1 MLIKRFGRWRRRW
14 PNLKPRNSGPEGR
27 RFRVGAH
34 FLDFDFEYCRGVM
47 DNVALLNE
55 GRACVRD
62 LSPAVL
68 QRAITLARFRTDDE
82 LEIDYAPA
90 TSPNAEGGVWVAAW
104 IYVGPE
110 ELFPPDEEDA
120 APLVLVTTDAVGC
133 DASGSEADFDLVLA
147 AARDVL
153 EHWNSGDLAGA
164 VRHFAMVVD
173 EVEATRSFEASA
185 VEAFALSSAA
195 HG

>member
-1 MLIKRFGRWRRRW
+1 MLIKRFGRWRRKW

-55 GRACVRD
+55 GGVFVRD
-62 LSPAVL
+62 LSPADL
-68 QRAITLARFRTDDE
+68 QRAIMLARYNTNDE
-82 LEIDYAPA
+82 LEMDDNPA

-104 IYVGPE
+104 IYVGPD
-110 ELFPPDEEDA
+110 ELFLPEEIDA
-120 APLVLVTTDAVGC
+120 SPVLVAADAVGR
-133 DASGSEADFDLVLA
+133 DASESEEDSKSLLV

-153 EHWNSGDLAGA
+153 ERWNSGDLAGA
-164 VRHFAMVVD
+164 VRHLARVVG

-185 VEAFALSSAA
+185 VEASAQSSAA

>member
-1 MLIKRFGRWRRRW
+1 MLIKRFGRWRRKW

-34 FLDFDFEYCRGVM
+34 FLDFDFEYCRDVM

-55 GRACVRD
+55 GGDFEID

-68 QRAITLARFRTDDE
+68 QRAIMLARYNTSDE
-82 LEIDYAPA
+82 LEMDDNPA

-104 IYVGPE
+104 IYVGPD
-110 ELFPPDEEDA
+110 ELFLPEEIDA
-120 APLVLVTTDAVGC
+120 SPVLVAADAVGR
-133 DASGSEADFDLVLA
+133 DASESEEDFDLVLA

-153 EHWNSGDLAGA
+153 SRWDSGDLAGA
-164 VRHFAMVVD
+164 VRHLARVVG
-173 EVEATRSFEASA
+173 EVEAAR
-185 VEAFALSSAA
+185 
-195 HG
+195 